1 VQVRNGTS
9 SRKPG
14 TLPDLAYSYDPA
26 ADAELRTRDHRTVR
40 FSTALPVGI
49 PKPMTDPELIAALIE
64 RFQTTCRHPSMRPLI
79 IHQHN
84 SNSLLDPTTHPEVS
98 KPGVY
103 VHYDDADRAFYI
115 GSSGYPC
122 GRNAV
127 HFKRIDARAEC
138 DLPARIDLIEV
149 ANPWEIFSLEMF
161 LQWEIADG
169 GIDARWNAWKARQYA
184 KRAASPGTAAALHEI
199 LY

>member
-1 VQVRNGTS
+1 
-9 SRKPG
+9 
-14 TLPDLAYSYDPA
+14 
-26 ADAELRTRDHRTVR
+26 
-40 FSTALPVGI
+40 
-49 PKPMTDPELIAALIE
+49 M
-64 RFQTTCRHPSMRPLI
+64 
-79 IHQHN
+79 
-84 SNSLLDPTTHPEVS
+84 
-98 KPGVY
+98 
-103 VHYDDADRAFYI
+103 
-115 GSSGYPC
+115 
-122 GRNAV
+122 